1 MARSNG
7 TRLGKILVQAGVVT
21 ERQIEQTLALAGT
34 ASLTQALVDAGI
46 ATEGRIAQAVAA
58 QTGLEFVDVTMYDI
72 DANAA
77 TLLSPDMARRY
88 SVLPIAIDDGQL
100 VVAMSDPANIFAI
113 DDMRIVTGYEIKPVV
128 ASEGDLRQAIDKF
141 AAMQQDID
149 QMVDNVSD
157 ALVAGLDQVQG
168 HEAEVDNGEESVVS
182 KLLNL
187 IITEAI
193 TQGAGDI
200 YLEPQD
206 NDLRVRFR
214 IDGVCQEVMRS
225 PKKLQAQLIS
235 RVKISSGMDIA
246 ERRIPQDGRFGVVL
260 DGKAVD
266 FRVAVL
272 PTVRG
277 EMSVMRLLRHD
288 SIMMSLA
295 DLGFLES
302 PLAALKE
309 AIGKPYGCILVTG
322 PTGSGK
328 STTLYAAINETNQ
341 PTTNLITV
349 EDPVEYRLEG
359 LSQVQVNERAGLTF
373 ANALRSILRQDPD
386 TVMIGEIRDS
396 ETATI
401 AVEAALTGHLVLSTL
416 HTNTAPSAMTR
427 LTEMGVEPFLTAS
440 AVNCVVAQRLARR
453 LCNDCKEPYTPDE
466 DLLKRIDF
474 PYEPG
479 NPPQLY
485 RAVGCKKCNMIGYK
499 GRMGVHEVL
508 KMTETLER
516 MTVEHASADA
526 LAIQAVAD
534 GMIPLRQDGY
544 AKCLLGQTSI
554 EEIMRVIV

>member
-1 MARSNG
+1 MPPVS
-7 TRLGKILVQAGVVT
+7 TRLAKILVQAGVVT
-21 ERQIEQTLALAGT
+21 DRQIETAVKQAAPGTTLAC
-34 ASLTQALVDAGI
+34 ALSDAGF
-46 ATEGRIAQAVAA
+46 ATEPAIAQAIAQ
-58 QTGLEFVDVTMYDI
+58 QTGIEYVDVAGYDI
-72 DANAA
+72 DANAS
-77 TLLSPDMARRY
+77 TLLSADLAHRY
-88 SVLPIAIDDGQL
+88 NVLPIAFDDGKL
-100 VVAMSDPANIFAI
+100 VVAMADPANIFAI
-113 DDMRIVTGYEIKPVV
+113 DDLRIVTGYEIKPMV
-128 ASEGDLRQAIDKF
+128 SIESDLTQAIEKH
-141 AAMQQDID
+141 AAMQENVDD
-149 QMVDNVSD
+149 MVDDVEQSLIVDKPGEESD
-157 ALVAGLDQVQG
+157 ADSGD
-168 HEAEVDNGEESVVS
+168 ESVVS

-193 TQGAGDI
+193 TKDAGDI

-225 PKKLQAQLIS
+225 PKNLQTRLVS

-288 SIMMSLA
+288 SIMMSLQ
-295 DLGFLES
+295 DLGFLEK
-302 PLAALKE
+302 PLTALKL
-309 AIGKPYGCILVTG
+309 ALDKPYGCILVTG

-328 STTLYAAINETNQ
+328 STTLYAAINETNS

-359 LSQVQVNERAGLTF
+359 LSQVQVHERAGLTF
-373 ANALRSILRQDPD
+373 ASALRSILRQDPD
-386 TVMIGEIRDS
+386 TVMIGEIRDV

-453 LCNDCKEPYTPDE
+453 LCNDCKEAYTPDE
-466 DLLKRIDF
+466 EALARIDF
-474 PYEPG
+474 PFEPG
-479 NPPQLY
+479 KPPTLY
-485 RAVGCKKCNMIGYK
+485 RAVGCKKCNNIGYK
-499 GRMGVHEVL
+499 GRMGIHEVL
-508 KMTETLER
+508 VMSETLER
-516 MTVEHASADA
+516 LTVEHAGADD
-526 LAIQAVAD
+526 LEREAVKE
-534 GMIPLRQDGY
+534 GMVPLRQDGF
-544 AKCLLGQTSI
+544 AKCALGQTSV
-554 EEIMRVIV
+554 EEILRVIV